1 MLAAPAPVRPGEHA
15 GHVVLEELQVRPVA
29 PRQAPHRA
37 APQLS
42 DVLLQQQS
50 RSQCYNHGPASAA
63 VTCSTAVEPPPV
75 VGFMVLWP
83 PTTWPSP
90 VRSSTR
96 SSSALQPIT
105 AQLSPLS
112 TNQSSALTAL
122 HQSQLSSHRSPPIR
136 AQYSPLS
143 TNQSSPVLQVH
154 DVGEVGEAG
163 AAVPRVHRPVR
174 VLHTSPGGV

>member
-1 MLAAPAPVRPGEHA
+1 MLLNLNIYLFPQINLCILMLAAPAPVRPGEHA

-50 RSQCYNHGPASAA
+50 RLQCYNHGRASAA

-112 TNQSSALTAL
+112 TNQSS
-122 HQSQLSSHRSPPIR
+122 
-136 AQYSPLS
+136 
-143 TNQSSPVLQVH
+143 PVLQVH

-174 VLHTSPGGV
+174 VLHTSPGQV